1 MFYGRCARG
10 KKFCQSLKMVY
21 NLLYMEVFMENDL
34 DLSSLVGEKELKAY
48 ESYLE
53 LTSFSNYL
61 TNNNSAYVATIDYS
75 NRDMSYPIDI
85 TIKE

>member
-1 MFYGRCARG
+1 M
-10 KKFCQSLKMVY
+10 Q
-21 NLLYMEVFMENDL
+21 NDL

-61 TNNNSAYVATIDYS
+61 TSSNSAYAATIDYS

-85 TIKE
+85 SIKE

>member
-1 MFYGRCARG
+1 
-10 KKFCQSLKMVY
+10 
-21 NLLYMEVFMENDL
+21 MEVFMENDL

>member
-1 MFYGRCARG
+1 
-10 KKFCQSLKMVY
+10 
-21 NLLYMEVFMENDL
+21 L